1 MSNLTQNNISFNVSQ
16 YTQTQL
22 TNRVSTA
29 SYNALLKD
37 KYSYAVNAVE
47 IDWNGAQIAG
57 ATLNTTGEMFSMLKT
72 A

>member
-47 IDWNGAQIAG
+47 IDWNGAQ
-57 ATLNTTGEMFSMLKT
+57 LVY
-72 A
+72 